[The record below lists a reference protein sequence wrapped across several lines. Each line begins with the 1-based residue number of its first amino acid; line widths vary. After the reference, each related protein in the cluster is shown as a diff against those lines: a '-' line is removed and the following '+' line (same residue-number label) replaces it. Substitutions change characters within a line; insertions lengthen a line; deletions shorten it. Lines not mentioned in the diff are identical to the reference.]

1 MGKKD
6 KIKKNNISSVEDIT
20 GLVFEG
26 ARVALPVFIDEYSK
40 ECARKNVIENKI
52 NTLLTIDIAILTVFI
67 PIIPFENIRTYLS
80 SDNRG
85 ITIATVIGCM
95 ILFVGIAMM
104 AVSFGVLMRAVNIK
118 TYSKVDVE
126 KLDLENNLRSDANS
140 VEKGLCDH
148 YKAIILDNSILNDD
162 KAVKY
167 KICIPITIISFLFLA
182 IGTILLKVL

>member
-40 ECARKNVIENKI
+40 ECDRKNVIENKI

-104 AVSFGVLMRAVNIK
+104 AVSF
-118 TYSKVDVE
+118 
-126 KLDLENNLRSDANS
+126 
-140 VEKGLCDH
+140 
-148 YKAIILDNSILNDD
+148 
-162 KAVKY
+162 
-167 KICIPITIISFLFLA
+167 P
-182 IGTILLKVL
+182 